1 MRPLGSLAGT
11 KGSAHR
17 GARRLNNTLIVGQ
30 IALSFVLLV
39 SAGLVLK
46 SFQKLLRTDL
56 GFDPQ
61 RVTSMTMA
69 LPPQRYG
76 MADKTQN
83 VVFTSA
89 LVERIR
95 SVPGVTAAAAMFPAI
110 YANDVNTDGYLV
122 EGQAPAAESS
132 AATQTVQISATPGLI
147 ATLGMHLLYGRDFTS
162 ADQKSSVPVV
172 IVDQELAHRYW
183 KGGEAI
189 GKRIRMSG
197 DTTWRTI
204 VGEVESIR
212 DENVATPARPHT
224 FFPYAQNPGSRP
236 TLAVRTAGPT
246 SAGTVAAI
254 RRTIAELD
262 ASIALDNVGPL
273 SNAISRSLEDRRLTE
288 LLLAGFAAA
297 ALALAVIGLYG
308 VMALYVAGRQR
319 EFGVRAA
326 IGAAPGRLVA
336 LVLREG
342 ATLAVVGL
350 LIGGTAAM
358 LATRWKRS
366 LLYDVSPNDPIVF
379 AVLAAT
385 LLAVAVAACGVPA
398 ARAARS
404 DPSRTLRAE

>member
-1 MRPLGSLAGT
+1 
-11 KGSAHR
+11 
-17 GARRLNNTLIVGQ
+17 
-30 IALSFVLLV
+30 
-39 SAGLVLK
+39 
-46 SFQKLLRTDL
+46 
-56 GFDPQ
+56 
-61 RVTSMTMA
+61 
-69 LPPQRYG
+69 
-76 MADKTQN
+76 
-83 VVFTSA
+83 
-89 LVERIR
+89 
-95 SVPGVTAAAAMFPAI
+95 MFPAI

-172 IVDQELAHRYW
+172 IVDEELAHRYW